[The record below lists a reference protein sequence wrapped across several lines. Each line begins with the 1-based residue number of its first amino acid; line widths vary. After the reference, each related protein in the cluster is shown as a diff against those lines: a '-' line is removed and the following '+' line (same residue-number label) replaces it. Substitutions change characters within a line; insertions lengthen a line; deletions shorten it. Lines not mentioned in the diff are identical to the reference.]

1 MTGQGLTGYFDCFGN
16 KSGLPCT
23 VGVSY
28 AKSMEN
34 IFPSSLKPVD
44 QKACPYYR
52 RRTVGPRP
60 GASFGVRPV
69 LSV

>member
-1 MTGQGLTGYFDCFGN
+1 MTGQGLTVNFDCFGN

-52 RRTVGPRP
+52 RRAAGPRA
-60 GASFGVRPV
+60 GTRFGVRSV